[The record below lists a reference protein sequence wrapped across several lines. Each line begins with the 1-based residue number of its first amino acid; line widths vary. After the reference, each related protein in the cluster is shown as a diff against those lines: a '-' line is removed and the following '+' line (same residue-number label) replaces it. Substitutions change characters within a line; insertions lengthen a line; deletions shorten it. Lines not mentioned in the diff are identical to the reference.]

1 MLKSVVPA
9 TSYCKDS
16 NSFEVLRYTLT
27 DRKNTLLFQTHLL
40 YEVTRQKWIWKR
52 SSNFVLMYVKF
63 SNSFQAI
70 NAFGDPLAVLSP
82 LVVLAISV
90 LSPWA
95 DVVSTYN
102 FKNSWFFVRTI
113 FQCYFKLDCF
123 YLNCALKF
131 FFQKKGIL
139 PVRWMAL
146 ESLEDYTYNTKTD
159 V

>member
-16 NSFEVLRYTLT
+16 TSFEVLRYTLT

-40 YEVTRQKWIWKR
+40 YEVTRLKWIWKR
-52 SSNFVLMYVKF
+52 SSNFVLIYVKF

-102 FKNSWFFVRTI
+102 FKKFMIFRTYYFSVLFQTGLFLLKLCFKI
-113 FQCYFKLDCF
+113 FLP
-123 YLNCALKF
+123 
-131 FFQKKGIL
+131 KKGNITS
-139 PVRWMAL
+139 
-146 ESLEDYTYNTKTD
+146 SLDGSWVFGGLHVQY
-159 V
+159 